1 MITLC
6 LFLSFDRP
14 FKALLPG
21 SNPGR
26 PNNFLWL
33 GFTSCAVLA
42 GITSAR
48 RTILTAAL
56 RSIKRGSN
64 HTTLRFGDHIELIAA
79 KEQPSMTEA
88 RKLEQALKR
97 KKESLARNFNLAVR

>member
-1 MITLC
+1 
-6 LFLSFDRP
+6 
-14 FKALLPG
+14 
-21 SNPGR
+21 
-26 PNNFLWL
+26 
-33 GFTSCAVLA
+33 
-42 GITSAR
+42 
-48 RTILTAAL
+48 L